1 MNKSWFYVILTSIFE
16 LLWIYGFN
24 VATQWWHWAII
35 GVMILIDFWLLFKA
49 SENLPTG
56 TVYAIFAA
64 AGTVGT
70 ALMDV
75 FLFNADFTVL
85 KGIFISVILFG
96 VILLNLADYLDESKI
111 QSSKGD
117 I

>member
-1 MNKSWFYVILTSIFE
+1 
-16 LLWIYGFN
+16 
-24 VATQWWHWAII
+24 
-35 GVMILIDFWLLFKA
+35 MILIDFWLLFKA

-85 KGIFISVILFG
+85 KGIFISVILLG
-96 VILLNLADYLDESKI
+96 VILLNLADYLDERKI